1 MLRRPD
7 ANGNSVVKTQLG
19 TFLIVSGGE
28 LLIVKVDIE
37 GFELDLFSQNTD
49 WIAQAFT
56 IIVEPY
62 DWMLPGTGS
71 SKTMQ
76 QAIIGE
82 DRELLVMG
90 ENLAWTRH

>member
-1 MLRRPD
+1 MR
-7 ANGNSVVKTQLG
+7 TQHTDTGLP
-19 TFLIVSGGE
+19 IVTVADLQSKVSEGE

-62 DWMLPGTGS
+62 D
-71 SKTMQ
+71 
-76 QAIIGE
+76 
-82 DRELLVMG
+82 
-90 ENLAWTRH
+90 